1 MLTMSTPAL
10 NFVAVCGN
18 ANLPLNGTKAT
29 YLKALKGPGVALGP
43 SLTPADLKERF
54 GALTWVRHTVANA
67 IDPLTWPVM
76 LGAPLLA
83 VLRSLYSIPPQRPD
97 APAGE
102 TDLHR
107 LAHMVSLF
115 LPDGL
120 STASA
125 ALPLLRRRPRV
136 EASIRRVRRLLL
148 QPRRPHLRRLQR
160 HPGWPATDPSGRHP
174 VLLSV
179 AHPRSPTSSTVAEP
193 GPTPGRPG
201 RPPYP
206 PLAAAA
212 PAPRFP
218 TPADEDPAPCP
229 LSA

>member
-1 MLTMSTPAL
+1 MLTMSTPAP
-10 NFVAVCGN
+10 NFAAVCGN
-18 ANLPLNGTKAT
+18 ANLPLNGTNAT
-29 YLKALKGPGVALGP
+29 YLNALKGPGVALGP

-125 ALPLLRRRPRV
+125 SATPAPPTTPGGGIITPRP
-136 EASIRRVRRLLL
+136 AA
-148 QPRRPHLRRLQR
+148 PP
-160 HPGWPATDPSGRHP
+160 PAPATT
-174 VLLSV
+174 
-179 AHPRSPTSSTVAEP
+179 PT
-193 GPTPGRPG
+193 
-201 RPPYP
+201 
-206 PLAAAA
+206 AA
-212 PAPRFP
+212 PAPPPDGPPP
-218 TPADEDPAPCP
+218 TPPGATRTPLRRPSPLADLLDRRRARPDARPPALPSSGRRGP
-229 LSA
+229 GAPVP